1 MTRRRRITVLRR
13 LDEATQRRKEL
24 MTRKQP
30 TTDLGVRDALEVLG
44 GIGLGAT
51 LMYFADPD
59 RGPERRQRVS
69 DGVSRG
75 GQRVGSAVR
84 DRTRAAGAQGRH
96 LAETVR
102 ERVTERVSARRERR
116 GVDRMS
122 SGSGAHASSLLRQ
135 PGVLAAV
142 AGGALAIAAA
152 RQRGAVGSLMRM
164 AGLTLLASSGSRSV
178 LNANGRSHGTH
189 VVRSISIDA
198 PVEEVFEYF
207 SALERWPEW
216 MPHLREVVSL
226 GPERGEGERTHWIV
240 EGPANVPVEWEAETT
255 RYEPERIIGWTSVE
269 DSEVDHAGSVRFAET
284 PSGGTRVSVHLTYHP
299 PAGVVGIAAAKLFG
313 RDAAQ
318 QLAENLLQLKRTVEQ
333 GALDDEDEEDYEDD
347 DRGELQATLDAD
359 DLPRQ

>member
-1 MTRRRRITVLRR
+1 MSRRRVTVLRR
-13 LDEATQRRKEL
+13 LDEATQRRKTF
-24 MTRKQP
+24 MSRNQP

-51 LMYFADPD
+51 IMYFADPD
-59 RGPERRQRVS
+59 RGSDRRQRVTDS
-69 DGVSRG
+69 VASG
-75 GQRVGSAVR
+75 GRRVGAAVR
-84 DRTRAAGAQGRH
+84 DRSRAVGAQGRQF
-96 LAETVR
+96 ADTVR
-102 ERVTERVSARRERR
+102 ERVSERVSERGPRR
-116 GVDRMS
+116 GVDRMGG
-122 SGSGAHASSLLRQ
+122 GSGAHSPSLLKQ
-135 PGVLAAV
+135 PGLLAAV

-207 SALERWPEW
+207 SAWERWPEW

-226 GPERGEGERTHWIV
+226 GPDRGVGERTHWIV
-240 EGPANVPVEWEAETT
+240 QGPANVPVEWEAETT
-255 RYEPERIIGWTSVE
+255 RYEPDRIIGWTSVQ

-299 PAGVVGIAAAKLFG
+299 PAGLVGVAAAKLFG

-318 QLAENLLQLKRTVEQ
+318 QLAENLLQLKRTIEE
-333 GALDDEDEEDYEDD
+333 GALDDEDEDYEDD
-347 DRGELQATLDAD
+347 DRGELQATLDVD
-359 DLPRQ
+359 DLPRH